1 MGFLHFILL
10 FLEITMQALTEQEVL
25 YTRLATLLNSVE
37 EIRQN
42 FEAGELDAD
51 MVAHLVDCATRPEI
65 LELARTLRHSANR

>member
-25 YTRLATLLNSVE
+25 YTRLATLLNS
-37 EIRQN
+37 
-42 FEAGELDAD
+42 ELDAD